1 MVYIWVLFA
10 ETLYKIYIIFANS
23 YIFFMQH
30 QYIIFAKEK
39 RWKKVYNVDDLYNMG
54 YMPEHFYNQLN
65 GKSAQENYRRI
76 VMNRQKKNK
85 GILLSFIEG
94 ML

>member
-1 MVYIWVLFA
+1 
-10 ETLYKIYIIFANS
+10 
-23 YIFFMQH
+23 
-30 QYIIFAKEK
+30 
-39 RWKKVYNVDDLYNMG
+39 
-54 YMPEHFYNQLN
+54 MPEHFYNQLN

-94 ML
+94 MLQETVKTALNEIFDGFKS

>member
-1 MVYIWVLFA
+1 M
-10 ETLYKIYIIFANS
+10 
-23 YIFFMQH
+23 
-30 QYIIFAKEK
+30 
-39 RWKKVYNVDDLYNMG
+39 YNVDDLYNRG
-54 YMPEHFYNQLN
+54 LMPEHFYNQLN
-65 GKSAQENYRRI
+65 SKSAQENYRRI

>member
-1 MVYIWVLFA
+1 M
-10 ETLYKIYIIFANS
+10 
-23 YIFFMQH
+23 
-30 QYIIFAKEK
+30 
-39 RWKKVYNVDDLYNMG
+39 YNVDDLYNMG